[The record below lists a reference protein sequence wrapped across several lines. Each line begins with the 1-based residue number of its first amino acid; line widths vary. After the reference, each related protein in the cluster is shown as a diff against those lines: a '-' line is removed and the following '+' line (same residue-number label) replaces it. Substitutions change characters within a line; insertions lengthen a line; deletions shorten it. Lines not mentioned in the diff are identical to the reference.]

1 MPMLKIPGRTDVRR
15 TFLLVLII
23 ASAVAGWAQPT
34 DPFSPENPVVMGRGG
49 SFTAKATGYNSFFA
63 NPAGFAGDGELTLAS
78 ANVWA
83 FMNRELVAIAQ
94 EMAGGQLP
102 FGRSAAPRATDDA
115 YASLQDNFAALEEWV
130 QSEDPATMEA
140 ILNEAAGTSG
150 IAWEEGDDIADVL
163 AAAGTDDVVAFL
175 EALDDAAEASGSTE
189 YPPDL
194 IDDILA
200 DVEAALPSGYAR
212 VGGQIGL
219 GYVGN
224 GIGLGLFANTE
235 ATVDGTNALQATGLA
250 YNTITFVGGLGLSF
264 GNLDLGVSLR
274 PTVFGYSAVSAAPIM
289 GAFLAGGTVDFTT
302 MFANTVYYGSGL
314 GVDLG
319 ARWRFGPFSLGLAV
333 KDVLGTQISY
343 RKSDFSTYYDSLLA
357 ASLPVGSELSAEE
370 QADAW
375 TIPMKVNAGFEFDP
389 DLGVLS
395 YLLDPS
401 FGVDLLDVTS
411 MVRLWQS
418 GAEITPDQVLEMLNF
433 GGELGLLRFLT
444 LRGGYYGGYISG
456 GVGLDIFLID
466 INAAV
471 AGDFSR
477 DANGR
482 WGFTNVG
489 GSVELGI
496 RF

>member
-1 MPMLKIPGRTDVRR
+1 MRR
-15 TFLLVLII
+15 TVLLLIFI
-23 ASAVAGWAQPT
+23 ASAVAGWAQPA

-49 SFTAKATGYNSFFA
+49 SFTAKAAGYNSFFA
-63 NPAGFAGDGELTLAS
+63 NPAGFAGGGELTLAS

-83 FMNRELVAIAQ
+83 FMNRELVTIAR
-94 EMAGGQLP
+94 EIAGGQLP
-102 FGRSAAPRATDDA
+102 FGRSAQPRSTDPAA
-115 YASLQDNFAALEEWV
+115 YESLQEEFASLQEWAEA
-130 QSEDPATMEA
+130 EDPATMET

-150 IAWEEGDDIADVL
+150 IEWEEGDDIADVL
-163 AAAGTDDVVAFL
+163 AAAGTQDVVAFL
-175 EALDDAAEASGSTE
+175 EAFDTAAETYSASYNST
-189 YPPDL
+189 YADV
-194 IDDILA
+194 IDNILA
-200 DVEAALPSGYAR
+200 QVDDALPSGYAR
-212 VGGQIGL
+212 VGGQVGL

-235 ATVDGTNALQATGLA
+235 ATVDGTNILRATGLA
-250 YNTITFVGGLGLSF
+250 YNTITFVGGLGLTF
-264 GNLDLGVSLR
+264 GNLDLGVSIR
-274 PTVFGYSAVSAAPIM
+274 PTVFGYSTVNAAPIM
-289 GAFLAGGTVDFTT
+289 ASFLAGGSIDFTT

-314 GVDLG
+314 GVDVG
-319 ARWRFGPFSLGLAV
+319 ARWRLGPLSLGLAV

-343 RKSDFSTYYDSLLA
+343 RKSDFGTYYDSLLA
-357 ASLPVGSELSAEE
+357 ASLPVGSELSADE

-375 TIPMKVNAGFEFDP
+375 TIPMKVNAGIEFDP

-395 YLLDPS
+395 YLIDPS
-401 FGVDLLDVTS
+401 IGVDLLDMTS
-411 MVRLWQS
+411 AIRLWQS
-418 GAEITPDQVLEMLNF
+418 GEEITPEKVLEMLNF

-466 INAAV
+466 INAAI
-471 AGDFSR
+471 AGDFGR
-477 DANGR
+477 DEGGQ

>member
-1 MPMLKIPGRTDVRR
+1 MRR
-15 TFLLVLII
+15 TVLLLLFI
-23 ASAVAGWAQPT
+23 ASAVAGWAQPV

-78 ANVWA
+78 VNVWA
-83 FMNRELVAIAQ
+83 FMNRELVTIAQ
-94 EMAGGQLP
+94 EIAGGQLS
-102 FGRSAAPRATDDA
+102 FGRSATPRSTDPDA
-115 YASLQDNFAALEEWV
+115 YESLQDNFAELGEWAE
-130 QSEDPATMEA
+130 SEDPATMEA

-150 IAWEEGDDIADVL
+150 IEWEEGDDIADVL
-163 AAAGTDDVVAFL
+163 AAAGTDDVIAFL
-175 EALDDAAEASGSTE
+175 EALDAAAEASGSTE

-194 IDDILA
+194 IDNIIA
-200 DVEAALPSGYAR
+200 DVEAALPSGFAR
-212 VGGQIGL
+212 VGGQVGL

-235 ATVDGTNALQATGLA
+235 ATVDGTNILQASGLA
-250 YNTITFVGGLGLSF
+250 YNTITFVGGLGLTF

-274 PTVFGYSAVSAAPIM
+274 PTVFGYSTVNAAPIM
-289 GAFLAGGTVDFTT
+289 GSFLAGGSIDFTT

-319 ARWRFGPFSLGLAV
+319 ARWRLGPLSLGLAV
-333 KDVLGTQISY
+333 KDLLGTQISY
-343 RKSDFSTYYDSLLA
+343 RKSDFTTYYDSLLA
-357 ASLPVGSELSAEE
+357 ASLPVGSELSATE

-375 TIPMKVNAGFEFDP
+375 TIPMKVNAGLEFDP

-411 MVRLWQS
+411 VVRLWRS
-418 GAEITPDQVLEMLNF
+418 GAEVTPEQVLDMLNF
-433 GGELGLLRFLT
+433 GGELELLRFLT
-444 LRGGYYGGYISG
+444 LRGGYYGGYLSG

-466 INAAV
+466 INAAI
-471 AGDFSR
+471 AGDFAR
-477 DANGR
+477 DETGKWA
-482 WGFTNVG
+482 FSNVG